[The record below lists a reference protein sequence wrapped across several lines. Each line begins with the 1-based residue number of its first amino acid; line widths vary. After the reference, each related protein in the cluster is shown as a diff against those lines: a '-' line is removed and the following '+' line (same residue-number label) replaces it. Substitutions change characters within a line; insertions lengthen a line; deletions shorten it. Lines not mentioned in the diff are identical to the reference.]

1 MKMEGLL
8 GGHSDSR
15 RAVSLFLGSLA
26 FLVLVACS
34 ESTAPTAISVPLDAA
49 ANLVPARE
57 PLATL
62 APISEPDA
70 SSKTQPVPT
79 ADNTPTLSVP
89 TLTSKVAE
97 RSASTRPEG
106 SDAQPEPAAEIATTV
121 PDPARATASQ
131 PVLKAFPLPAGSRPH
146 DVAPALDGGVWYT
159 AQGSGELGWLNPE
172 TGETRHTPLGARS
185 RPHGVIVGP
194 DGAPWVT
201 DSGLNAIVHV
211 DPESLRVD
219 VFPLPPDRPNSN
231 LNTATFDKN
240 GVLWFTGQG
249 GVYGRLEPV
258 TGDMEVF
265 DAPRGRGPYGIA
277 ASPNGVVY
285 YASLA
290 GNYVG
295 RIDPKTGEA
304 TVLNLP
310 TPNQGARR
318 VWPDS
323 QGRIWVSEWNAGKV
337 AVYDPIRGTWREWR
351 LPGSA
356 PRAYAV
362 YVDEQDMVWLSDFGA
377 NSVVRFDPVSEEF
390 DVFDLPGNPGNVRQ
404 ILGREGEVWLPE
416 SAADQLVVIRY

>member
-1 MKMEGLL
+1 MKRRKLL

-15 RAVSLFLGSLA
+15 RAVLFFMGSLA
-26 FLVLVACS
+26 FLALVACS
-34 ESTAPTAISVPLDAA
+34 ESTASTAISVPIEAA
-49 ANLVPARE
+49 ATLMPARE
-57 PLATL
+57 PLATSK
-62 APISEPDA
+62 PISEPDA
-70 SSKTQPVPT
+70 SSRTQPVPT

-89 TLTSKVAE
+89 AVTSTVVE
-97 RSASTRPEG
+97 RSTSTPSAG
-106 SDAQPEPAAEIATTV
+106 SDPQPEPALQIAATV
-121 PDPARATASQ
+121 PDPAKETLSQ

-146 DVAPALDGGVWYT
+146 DVAPAIDGGVWYT

-172 TGETRHTPLGARS
+172 SGETRHTQLGAGS

-201 DSGLNAIVHV
+201 DSGLNAIVRV

-219 VFPLPPDRPNSN
+219 VFPLPPDRPNVN
-231 LNTATFDKN
+231 LNTPTFDN
-240 GVLWFTGQG
+240 DGVLWFTGQG
-249 GVYGRLEPV
+249 GVYGRLDPA
-258 TGDMEVF
+258 TGEMEVF

-277 ASPNGVVY
+277 ASPNGDVY

-290 GNYVG
+290 GSYVG

-304 TVLNLP
+304 TVLDPP

-337 AVYDPIRGTWREWR
+337 AVYDPSEETWREWK

-362 YVDEQDMVWLSDFGA
+362 YVDELDMVWLSDFGA
-377 NSVVRFDPVSEEF
+377 NSVVRFDPESEEF
-390 DVFDLPGNPGNVRQ
+390 EVFDLPSNPSNVRQ
-404 ILGREGEVWLPE
+404 ILGRDGEVWLPE
-416 SAADQLVVIRY
+416 SAADQLVRIRY